1 MDQPIAVRDLD
12 SLTSWNADWRE
23 LRVAVFGLG
32 VTGFAAADTLVEL
45 GASVLVVADRADQ
58 RRADLLDV
66 IGASLVIPNDSESVP
81 HNLVAHD
88 PELIIVSPGYSPNHP
103 LLTWAAAQSVAV
115 WGDIELAW
123 RVRDKTPAPGTST
136 AAEWIVVTGTNGKTT
151 TVQLATHL
159 LVSAGVP
166 AVAVGNI
173 GVPALDA
180 VRDPTGFAVL
190 VVELSSFQLH
200 WLPTIGAGALH
211 PLASVC
217 LNIADDHLD
226 WHGSREAYSS
236 AKARIYANTR
246 LACIY
251 NRSDLAT
258 RRMVEDADV
267 EEGCRAIGFG
277 LDSPGPSDVGLV
289 GDIVVDRAFLED
301 RHRSAVEL
309 TTHGELESAGLGA
322 PHMVANVLAAA
333 ALVRA
338 YGLEPE
344 DVRTGLA
351 SFRLDHHR
359 TELIAE
365 SHGVRWVDDSKAT
378 NSHAAAAALRGY
390 DSVVW
395 IVGGLLKGTD
405 LSPLVE
411 SNVGRLSAAIVIGE
425 NRQPVVEAFARH
437 APSVPLFE
445 VTSVE
450 TDQVMPEAV
459 RLAQSVAKAGDVV
472 LLAPAAASMDQ
483 FTDYADR
490 GRRFAQAVV
499 DRTSTT

>member
-1 MDQPIAVRDLD
+1 MRDLD
-12 SLTSWNADWRE
+12 SLRSWNADWRG

-32 VTGFAAADTLVEL
+32 VTGFAAADTLAEL

-66 IGASLVIPNDSESVP
+66 IGASVVMAVDAEQVP
-81 HNLVAHD
+81 DALVAHD
-88 PELIIVSPGYSPNHP
+88 PELIIVSPGYAPDHR
-103 LLTWAAAQSVAV
+103 LLRWGTSKSIAV

-123 RVRDKTPAPGTST
+123 RVRDKTPAPGTG
-136 AAEWIVVTGTNGKTT
+136 APAEWIVVTGTNGKTT
-151 TVQLATHL
+151 TVQLATHM

-166 AVAVGNI
+166 AIAVGNI

-200 WLPTIGAGALH
+200 WLPTTGAGALR

-277 LDSPGPSDVGLV
+277 LDSPGPSDIGLV

-322 PHMVANVLAAA
+322 PHTVANVLAAA

-359 TELIAE
+359 TELIAD
-365 SHGVRWVDDSKAT
+365 SHGVRWIDDSKAT
-378 NSHAAAAALRGY
+378 NSHAAAAALRAY
-390 DSVVW
+390 ESVVW

-405 LSPLVE
+405 LSRLVE
-411 SNVGRLSAAIVIGE
+411 LNAARLTAAIIIGE

-437 APSVPLFE
+437 APAVPLFE

-490 GRRFAQAVV
+490 GRRFAHAVK
-499 DRTSTT
+499 DSTGTT

>member
-1 MDQPIAVRDLD
+1 VRDLD
-12 SLTSWNADWRE
+12 SLTSWNADWRG

-45 GASVLVVADRADQ
+45 GVSVLVVAERADQ

-66 IGASLVIPNDSESVP
+66 IGASLVIPIGSESVP
-81 HNLVAHD
+81 AELVSHD
-88 PELIIVSPGYSPNHP
+88 PELIIVSPGYSPDHP
-103 LLTWAAAQSVAV
+103 LLAWAAAESIAV

-136 AAEWIVVTGTNGKTT
+136 PAEWIVVTGTNGKTT

-159 LVSAGVP
+159 LVAAGVP
-166 AVAVGNI
+166 AIAVGNI

-200 WLPTIGAGALH
+200 WLPTVGGGALH

-226 WHGSREAYSS
+226 WHGSREAYAS

-246 LACIY
+246 VACIY
-251 NRSDLAT
+251 NRADLAT
-258 RRMVEDADV
+258 QHMVEDADV

-277 LDSPGPSDVGLV
+277 LGSPGPSDVGLV

-322 PHMVANVLAAA
+322 PHTVANVLAAA

-338 YGLEPE
+338 YGLEPD

-359 TELIAE
+359 TELVAE

-411 SNVGRLSAAIVIGE
+411 SNVGRLSAAVVIGE

-437 APSVPLFE
+437 APAVPLFE

-490 GRRFAQAVV
+490 GRRFASAVR
-499 DRTSTT
+499 DRTGTT